1 MEFTSFLKASQTY
14 GSIEDFHKTGHKKTA
29 LETFCQGVMM
39 HGEDD
44 KVEEDKENEAEEPK
58 DDEDDDDEDKNDG
71 NDDDE
76 DNDEDKNED
85 QNEDDELMMKK

>member
-29 LETFCQGVMM
+29 LETFCEQQGDM
-39 HGEDD
+39 
-44 KVEEDKENEAEEPK
+44 VEEDKENEAEEPK

-76 DNDEDKNED
+76 DDDEDKNED
-85 QNEDDELMMKK
+85 DEMLKNRNVAYVTP